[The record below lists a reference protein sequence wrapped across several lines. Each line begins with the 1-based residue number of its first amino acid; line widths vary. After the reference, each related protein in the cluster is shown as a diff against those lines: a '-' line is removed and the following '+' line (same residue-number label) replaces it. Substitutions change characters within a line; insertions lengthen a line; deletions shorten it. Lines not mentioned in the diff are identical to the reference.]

1 MDNLDRR
8 ILDILR
14 RDART
19 PYTEIAAQ
27 VGTSE
32 GTVRNRVDR
41 LTEEGIIERFTISTR
56 TGNIKAMI
64 EVSVKV
70 NVNTTSISETM
81 ATWEQV
87 DFVWQVSGEEDVV
100 LIVDAAD
107 TRAVNQL
114 ITRARELDE
123 IKTPKPVLSLMN
135 VLVEYH
141 HEIPFLR
148 YSVVKHW

>member
-1 MDNLDRR
+1 MDDLDRQ

-19 PYTEIAAQ
+19 PYTEIASQ

-32 GTVRNRVDR
+32 GTVRNRVER
-41 LTEEGIIERFTISTR
+41 LTEEGIIERFTVSTR

-70 NVNTTSISETM
+70 DVDTTEITEQMTE
-81 ATWEQV
+81 WEQV

-100 LIVDAAD
+100 LVVDAAD

-123 IKTPKPVLSLMN
+123 VKNTKTRLILDERLGRSP
-135 VLVEYH
+135 
-141 HEIPFLR
+141 
-148 YSVVKHW
+148 

>member
-1 MDNLDRR
+1 MDDLDRR
-8 ILDILR
+8 ILDVLR

-19 PYTEIAAQ
+19 PYTELAEQ

-32 GTVRNRVDR
+32 GTVRNRVER
-41 LTEEGIIERFTISTR
+41 LTDEGVIERFTVSTR

-70 NVNTTSISETM
+70 NVHTTEISERM
-81 ATWEQV
+81 AEWDQV

-100 LIVDAAD
+100 LVVDAAD
-107 TRAVNQL
+107 TGAVNEL

-123 IKTPKPVLSLMN
+123 VENTKTRLILDERLGRSA
-135 VLVEYH
+135 
-141 HEIPFLR
+141 
-148 YSVVKHW
+148 